1 MRKGGIG
8 RSGGAPVR
16 EIPVVSRVMNCSSV
30 PGGAPAMRGSLSAQ
44 VGVGYVCF
52 NCTGPPMS
60 QWFRKAL
67 PFSSRGV
74 WQRSH
79 IATFSTMYL
88 PRSIEAGFRR
98 LVLSPVFFACFSWAL
113 LDCEAVPTSNNRAV
127 RDSLVSLFI
136 GSSLCG
142 CRGFSRDF
150 LELYGLVDEKQVG
163 EQRPNMDG
171 SVHGVVQLRAERWV
185 G

>member
-8 RSGGAPVR
+8 RFGGAPVR
-16 EIPVVSRVMNCSSV
+16 EMPVVSSVMICSSV
-30 PGGAPAMRGSLSAQ
+30 PGGAPAMRGSLSAH

-52 NCTGPPMS
+52 ICTGPPLS
-60 QWFRKAL
+60 QLLRSGF

-88 PRSIEAGFRR
+88 PRSTTAGFRR
-98 LVLSPVFFACFSWAL
+98 FVVLSPAFFACFSCAL
-113 LDCEAVPTSNNRAV
+113 LDCDAVPASNNRAV

-136 GSSLCG
+136 GGSLC
-142 CRGFSRDF
+142 CSRRF
-150 LELYGLVDEKQVG
+150 F
-163 EQRPNMDG
+163 R
-171 SVHGVVQLRAERWV
+171 
-185 G
+185 